1 MWSYGLSNWN
11 LPSLRSES
19 VIPNITW
26 ESPADIVSSLETSI
40 TQVTGPLSW
49 SSNCW
54 CCTQQP
60 PWCFPPVRTTSRTWQ
75 KNKLFL
81 SPYQG
86 RWSALSIKLFSNDDN
101 TTHPRVSDNWTQP
114 SMNQCAWHAV
124 PWPRASTKARRPGVK
139 RAQHSLY
146 TFKWF
151 VCLVIGSLESKIKNL
166 NPPNYLLAI
175 ELATC
180 STKIP
185 KINSLKL
192 FM

>member
-1 MWSYGLSNWN
+1 MAPETLIPVVGILTIQRMWSYGLSNWN

-75 KNKLFL
+75 TNKLFSFPISRPL
-81 SPYQG
+81 ISTLNQSNNP
-86 RWSALSIKLFSNDDN
+86 IFSNYDN
-101 TTHPRVSDNWTQP
+101 TTHPRVSEDWTQP
-114 SMNQCAWHAV
+114 SMNPCAWHAV

-146 TFKWF
+146 AFKWF
-151 VCLVIGSLESKIKNL
+151 CMFGDR
-166 NPPNYLLAI
+166 
-175 ELATC
+175 
-180 STKIP
+180 
-185 KINSLKL
+185 
-192 FM
+192 